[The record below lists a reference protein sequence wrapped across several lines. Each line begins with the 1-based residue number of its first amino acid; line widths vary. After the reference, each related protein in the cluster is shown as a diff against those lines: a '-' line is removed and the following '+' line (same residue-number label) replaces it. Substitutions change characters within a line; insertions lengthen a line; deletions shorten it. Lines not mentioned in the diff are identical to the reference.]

1 MLDRREAP
9 DQPEGGDSVGTF
21 HWPLRITDLSGERSV
36 DVEALVDTG
45 AFYTSLPACVL
56 REIGVEPTYRRRLRL
71 ADGRLFEAD
80 VGEARA
86 TVSGESVTTQV
97 AFGEDGS
104 LPLLGALTLESL
116 ALAVDPVARR
126 LVPHVMIMHAHCSA
140 G

>member
-1 MLDRREAP
+1 MMSGTDNPREATA
-9 DQPEGGDSVGTF
+9 VGTF
-21 HWPLRITDLSGERSV
+21 DWPLRITDLSGERSMEL
-36 DVEALVDTG
+36 EALVDTG
-45 AFYTSLPACVL
+45 AFYTALPAPL
-56 REIGVEPTYRRRLRL
+56 LHELGVEPTYRRRLRL

-80 VGEARA
+80 VGEARV

-140 G
+140 A